1 MIVARR
7 SAQYVALAAC
17 LLAGPAIAQT
27 PCPALDDSGRGRLI
41 EYVQKKYKLPAATPL
56 EVAQTAAIG
65 GTCYHKLEFKSRDPR
80 RPFQIALFASP
91 DLRFLT
97 RELLDSN
104 VDPVTEERQKQQAV
118 ADGLKRGSFP
128 VLGAK
133 DAPVTITV
141 FSDFQCP
148 YCAQAAMGL
157 EKDILPSE
165 SSKVRLAFRYFPLS
179 MHQWARGA
187 ADAASCAQEQGERF
201 FWSLHDYLF
210 AHQKEITVE
219 SMQRRLLGQ
228 AAGLPGFD
236 TKKFESCLDTKSGAG
251 RVDAD
256 IAFGK
261 EIGVSGTPAIFVN
274 GQQVSGYRPEQIR
287 TLIRELTEAST
298 AGTASAGGR

>member
-1 MIVARR
+1 
-7 SAQYVALAAC
+7 
-17 LLAGPAIAQT
+17 
-27 PCPALDDSGRGRLI
+27 
-41 EYVQKKYKLPAATPL
+41 
-56 EVAQTAAIG
+56 VAQTAAIG
-65 GTCYHKLEFKSRDPR
+65 GTCYRKLEFKSRDPR

-97 RELLDSN
+97 RELLDSE

-287 TLIRELTEAST
+287 TLVRELTEAS
-298 AGTASAGGR
+298 AAATASAGAR